1 MFSILELERKNK
13 KLTTIPLSIYRD
25 VADHIKDYK
34 DVPDDLSGAIPETAM
49 TKERELLLNI
59 SEKILKIR
67 INKTLTNPEESVGH
81 LLTPEEKYI
90 LEPLLSGSRRNIKL
104 LRAIN
109 DGHIEFLTGLEEHDV
124 NPYIAVK
131 FLEDT
136 PSTVGIDSRTYGPY
150 KEDDIAILPTDNA
163 KPLLIQKKVQEL
175 NVDL

>member
-1 MFSILELERKNK
+1 MKIFKKLKFPKNIFSKSTFFKKSTFFIKNYFFRKKYKKVQKCTFFQNFRFSIFKFIFFVEK
-13 KLTTIPLSIYRD
+13 
-25 VADHIKDYK
+25 
-34 DVPDDLSGAIPETAM
+34 
-49 TKERELLLNI
+49 NI

-109 DGHIEFLTGLEEHDV
+109 DGHIEFLTSLEEHDV
-124 NPYIAVK
+124 NSYIAVK

-136 PSTVGIDSRTYGPY
+136 PSTVGIDSRTYGPF

-163 KPLLIQKKVQEL
+163 KPLLIQKKSK
-175 NVDL
+175 N